1 MTKYANIETNWGAP
15 YPGHACA
22 VCGAECPYCAASAGE
37 ADRPKHNADCGSVHE
52 HATAEGGDARKGDA

>member
-37 ADRPKHNADCGSVHE
+37 AGTAETVEQGSVHE
-52 HATAEGGDARKGDA
+52 HATAEGGDAQKGDA